1 MTDKHE
7 KLSEPLEDYLET
19 IAALSSESGFARI
32 TDIAKAMSVKK
43 PSVTS
48 ALNVLAERG
57 LVEYEKYKPASLTE
71 RGRRLAQNV
80 RRKHE
85 LLRNFFTS
93 FLGVEPSDAD
103 LAACKMEHALEDHI
117 MDKLVAFL
125 KRIHSDPGGAGMLKK
140 TRAKRR

>member
-1 MTDKHE
+1 MAENSE

-19 IAALSSESGFARI
+19 IAALSAESGFARI
-32 TDIAKAMSVKK
+32 TDIAASMSVKK
-43 PSVTS
+43 PSVSS

-57 LVEYEKYKPASLTE
+57 LVEYAKYKPVVLTA
-71 RGRRLAQNV
+71 RGKSVAQNV

-93 FLGVEPSDAD
+93 FLGVDAADAD
-103 LAACKMEHALEDHI
+103 LAACKMEHALADHI

-125 KRIHSDPGGAGMLKK
+125 KEINTPSSPSAKKLKREP
-140 TRAKRR
+140 RAK